1 MVILMPVLWWLVPES
16 RWSTKNEKLIG
27 SEFENKNS
35 DSGKVMAVVS
45 EVLNL
50 FKSFPKNTEKPG

>member
-1 MVILMPVLWWLVPES
+1 MPVLWRLVPES

>member
-1 MVILMPVLWWLVPES
+1 MMLVPES
-16 RWSTKNEKLIG
+16 RWHAKNEKLIG
-27 SEFENKNS
+27 SEFENKDS

-45 EVLNL
+45 EVLKL

>member
-1 MVILMPVLWWLVPES
+1 MAILMPVLWWLVPES
-16 RWSTKNEKLIG
+16 RWRAKNEKLIG
-27 SEFENKNS
+27 SEFENKDS

>member
-1 MVILMPVLWWLVPES
+1 MGSQKAGRRQEGCLAVLMPVLWWLVPES
-16 RWSTKNEKLIG
+16 KWSTKNEKLIG

-45 EVLNL
+45 
-50 FKSFPKNTEKPG
+50 